1 MFLGLLL
8 IKVKD
13 NVSIEVINNVKI
25 IAILIYSNCVNSLK
39 KLWLFNFVAKVWKF
53 IKLLF
58 IWKKKKK
65 FLAVVPKNYF
75 KSFIKSLRLT
85 NTFNSLYYIII
96 LSYPKKFFNN
106 PLEP

>member
-8 IKVKD
+8 INVKD

-39 KLWLFNFVAKVWKF
+39 KLWLFNFVAKIWKF

-58 IWKKKKK
+58 IWKKKE
-65 FLAVVPKNYF
+65 FLAVVPKNY
-75 KSFIKSLRLT
+75 IKSYIRSLSLT
-85 NTFNSLYYIII
+85 NTSTRFTT
-96 LSYPKKFFNN
+96 
-106 PLEP
+106 

>member
-8 IKVKD
+8 INVKD

-25 IAILIYSNCVNSLK
+25 IAILIYSNCVNSFK
-39 KLWLFNFVAKVWKF
+39 KLWLFNFVAKIWKF
-53 IKLLF
+53 IELLF
-58 IWKKKKK
+58 IWKKE

-75 KSFIKSLRLT
+75 KSFIRRLTLT
-85 NTFNSLYYIII
+85 NTFNSLYHIII